1 MFINLGID
9 LMNATVEEK
18 ARLDQFAA
26 RLKQLRM
33 QKGLK
38 QKDFAELIN
47 VHPVQYNRYEGAD
60 VLPSIE
66 ILSKIAEALG
76 VTVDFLL
83 EGKNEEAAVARF
95 EDRELLEIFSEIEKF
110 PAKKKE
116 ALKIVLASLVQ
127 GDRHE
132 KVSARAS

>member
-1 MFINLGID
+1 MFVNAGID
-9 LMNATVEEK
+9 LMNPTAEEK
-18 ARLDQFAA
+18 ARLEQFAA

-33 QKGLK
+33 QKGVS
-38 QKDFAELIN
+38 QKAFAEQIT

-60 VLPSIE
+60 VLPSID

-110 PAKKKE
+110 PPKKKE
-116 ALKIVLASLVQ
+116 ALKIILASLVQ
-127 GDRHE
+127 GDHHE